1 MGSFNPNS
9 APATR
14 PPLPPPIR
22 ACIFDMDGLLID
34 SEDKYTLVT
43 NTILRENGR
52 PDLPWHIKAQLQGRP
67 GPAAGKIFHD
77 WARLPISRDRFQ
89 ERLVE
94 LQAEA
99 FQHCKP
105 LPGVEDLLRRLQN
118 AYTMEID
125 NQTKS
130 KIGGGG
136 GGEVNINVGKETA
149 QTQTQTQNQRPRVH
163 LALATSSHS
172 RNYEIKTANMQ
183 RLFGVFPD
191 PHKILGDDPRIPTGR
206 GKPLPDIYLLALQAI
221 NDTIRAQ
228 DPNARPIEPS
238 ECLVFED
245 SVPGVEA
252 GRRAGMRVVWCPHPQ
267 LLDVYRGREDEVL
280 AGRTGEHK
288 EEEDRDNHH
297 AEEEKGIPIAGSPGQ
312 PGELGDGWA
321 ELLRSLEDFDYAKYG
336 LEVDETGA
344 AHTTIQDQAATDAT
358 TDKALEEMT
367 AMADGKQHAPEEPPS
382 VPTPVPSM
390 T

>member
-1 MGSFNPNS
+1 
-9 APATR
+9 
-14 PPLPPPIR
+14 
-22 ACIFDMDGLLID
+22 MDGLLID

-52 PDLPWHIKAQLQGRP
+52 PELPWHIKAQLQGRP
-67 GPAAGKIFHD
+67 GPAAGKIFHE
-77 WARLPISRDRFQ
+77 WAQLPISREQFM

-94 LQAEA
+94 LQTEA
-99 FQHCKP
+99 FQHCQP

-118 AYTMEID
+118 AYTRPSNTLE
-125 NQTKS
+125 KS
-130 KIGGGG
+130 ATAHKSHSAAIPQ
-136 GGEVNINVGKETA
+136 KE
-149 QTQTQTQNQRPRVH
+149 QVYSSSTQEDREKVH

-172 RNYEIKTANMQ
+172 RNYQIKTAHLQ
-183 RLFGVFPD
+183 HLFSVFPD
-191 PHKILGDDPRIPTGR
+191 NHKILGDDPRIPTGR

-221 NDTIRAQ
+221 NDTVTAQAQ
-228 DPNARPIEPS
+228 DGDANANARPIEPH

-267 LLDVYRGREDEVL
+267 LLNVYKGREEEVL

-288 EEEDRDNHH
+288 EDDVDH
-297 AEEEKGIPIAGSPGQ
+297 AEGIPIAGSPGQ
-312 PGELGDGWA
+312 VGEIGDGWA
-321 ELLRSLEDFDYAKYG
+321 EMLTTLEEFDFAKYG
-336 LEVDETGA
+336 IEVDETPQTSQTA
-344 AHTTIQDQAATDAT
+344 LSPPDAT
-358 TDKALEEMT
+358 ADKVLEEMT
-367 AMADGKQHAPEEPPS
+367 AMADGKHHAPEEPPS